1 MWASPTS
8 GSMQAPQADATN
20 GLPADLR
27 APPRPHLL
35 PFCLIQVRQM
45 REHARALQPPAT
57 VDGDAIAVN
66 VAGLIGYE
74 IGGEIGE
81 FAMLSGAA
89 KRVEALP
96 ALSHRCRDQP
106 VPSTFGREGTG

>member
-1 MWASPTS
+1 MNVAPSFQTVWCVTS
-8 GSMQAPQADATN
+8 KSDAC
-20 GLPADLR
+20 LR
-27 APPRPHLL
+27 LVPCSHLL
-35 PFCLIQVRQM
+35 PLCLTQAGQM

-57 VDGDAIAVN
+57 IDGDAFAVN

-81 FAMLSGAA
+81 LAMLSGAA
-89 KRVEALP
+89 KRTEALP

>member
-1 MWASPTS
+1 MHSQSTWSDQ
-8 GSMQAPQADATN
+8 G
-20 GLPADLR
+20 GRLPAYLR
-27 APPRPHLL
+27 TAPRPHLL
-35 PFCLIQVRQM
+35 PFCLTQARQR

-66 VAGLIGYE
+66 VAGRIGYE

-81 FAMLSGAA
+81 FAMLPGGA
-89 KRVEALP
+89 KGVGALP
-96 ALSHRCRDQP
+96 ALRHRCRDQP